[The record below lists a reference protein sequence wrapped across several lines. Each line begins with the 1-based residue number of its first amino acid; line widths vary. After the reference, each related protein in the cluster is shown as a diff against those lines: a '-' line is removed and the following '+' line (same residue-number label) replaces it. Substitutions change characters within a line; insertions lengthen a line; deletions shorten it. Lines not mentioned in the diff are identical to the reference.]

1 MKLELDMNEY
11 LPLRDVV
18 FKTLREAIIKGD
30 LAPNERLMEIKLA
43 NMLGVSR
50 TPVREAIRKLELEG
64 LVIMNARRGA
74 VVAPITKEDLIDVLD
89 IRRAMERLGVELAC
103 QKITKDE
110 IALLKK
116 KNTEIEKAVEE
127 NDAQKI
133 ADLDVE
139 FHEIINNSTKNKRLI
154 NIINGLKE
162 HIYRYRL
169 EYIKDIKVKEKII
182 EDHKRI
188 IEAIESNDPK
198 RAKKEI
204 KNHIDV
210 QEKFILDHL
219 DDK

>member
-103 QKITKDE
+103 QKITKEE

-133 ADLDVE
+133 ADFLAWCLQNSDTVIGILKAIGTAIATI
-139 FHEIINNSTKNKRLI
+139 FAVKVISNFANNNALRQ
-154 NIINGLKE
+154 
-162 HIYRYRL
+162 YRL
-169 EYIKDIKVKEKII
+169 YDDESSKIGQ
-182 EDHKRI
+182 I
-188 IEAIESNDPK
+188 ISY
-198 RAKKEI
+198 
-204 KNHIDV
+204 
-210 QEKFILDHL
+210 KFIKKLY
-219 DDK
+219 KE